1 MRPAFLSVKQLK
13 VAYGGIEAVRGV
25 DLEVHERECVCV
37 IGANGAGKSSLLKG
51 LMNRVTHRG
60 EVHLQDERLSHLPTH
75 AIVERGLVLVPE
87 GRGVFARMTVAE
99 NLDLGAYLRHDK
111 AAVAADLA
119 QVFEVFPRL
128 FERRHQLAGT
138 LSGGEQQMLAMGRAL
153 MARPRLLLLDEPS
166 MGLAPLMVDQIYT
179 HIARIAAAGTAILL
193 IEQNAHLALQV
204 SQRGYVMESGQMAF
218 DGASADLAHDA
229 RVRSAYLG
237 ETRAD

>member
-1 MRPAFLSVKQLK
+1 MSFLTVKHLK
-13 VAYGGIEAVRGV
+13 VGYGGIEAVRGV
-25 DLEVHERECVCV
+25 DLEVRERECVCV

-51 LMNRVTHRG
+51 LMNLVVHRG
-60 EVHLQDERLSHLPTH
+60 EVRLQGERLSHLPTH

-111 AAVAADLA
+111 AAVSTDLA
-119 QVFEVFPRL
+119 QVYESFPRL
-128 FERRHQLAGT
+128 FERRAQLAGT

-179 HIARIAAAGTAILL
+179 HIARIAAQGTAILL

-218 DGASADLAHDA
+218 DGESADLARDA
-229 RVRSAYLG
+229 RVRAAYLG
-237 ETRAD
+237 EASAD